1 MRYRFFI
8 IVTLLVAAVFLAG
21 CTDEEHSPIAETLSA
36 EPALPGQALVLVGDV
51 TGDGLAGGT
60 IDTIDITVALVP
72 GARPI
77 DMEKISIVYA
87 DTIKTETLIPVE
99 GYWGNPPQG
108 CWGILNVV
116 GQVGDQNSRIED
128 REQFVIRLNPRAYL
142 PAKRMAVI
150 VVRAP
155 AVATPLTIR
164 RFAPAEIVAQGNI
177 LTPP

>member
-1 MRYRFFI
+1 LRYQFFI

-21 CTDEEHSPIAETLSA
+21 CTDEDLSPIAETLSA
-36 EPALPGQALVLVGDV
+36 EPPLPGQALVLVGDV

-60 IDTIDITVALVP
+60 IDTIDITVSLVP
-72 GARPI
+72 GSRPI

-87 DTIKTETLIPVE
+87 DTIKTESLIPVE
-99 GYWGNPPQG
+99 GYWGNPPMG

-116 GQVGDQNSRIED
+116 DQVGDQNNRIED
-128 REQFVIRLNPRAYL
+128 KEQFVIRLNPRAYL
-142 PAKRMAVI
+142 PAKRMVVI

-155 AVATPLTIR
+155 AVTTPLTIR
-164 RFAPAEIVAQGNI
+164 RFAPAEIAAQGNI

>member
-1 MRYRFFI
+1 LRYQFFI

-21 CTDEEHSPIAETLSA
+21 CTEEDISPIAETLSA
-36 EPALPGQALVLVGDV
+36 EPPLPGQALVLVGDV

-60 IDTIDITVALVP
+60 IDTIDLTITLVP

-77 DMEKISIVYA
+77 DMEKVSIVYA

-99 GYWGNPPQG
+99 GYWGNPPMG

-116 GQVGDQNSRIED
+116 DQIGDQNNRIED
-128 REQFVIRLNPRAYL
+128 KEQFVIRLNPRAYL
-142 PAKRMAVI
+142 PAKRMVVI

-164 RFAPAEIVAQGNI
+164 RFAPAEIAAQGNI